1 MFYKKG
7 ITNELSQWRIAKER
21 ISSTKL
27 KNQIILLHGSADD
40 LDQHI
45 SSTDTYDY
53 IVSIDSAY
61 HYNTRWDFL
70 KSALTH
76 LKADGGVI
84 GLYDL
89 CIDPNFLK
97 QATSLQYNIFKFICQ
112 AVHIPI
118 ENLVTTENYEKKL
131 VDLGYK
137 QVQIISL
144 DRAQVFGGLSK
155 SFDAQYDT
163 VMKYGI
169 GVSLPNRMFL
179 KISSFLFGLLGTKPW
194 LVPVIVKGE
203 RS

>member
-1 MFYKKG
+1 M
-7 ITNELSQWRIAKER
+7 SQWHIAKDR
-21 ISSTKL
+21 ISSTQL
-27 KNQIILLHGSADD
+27 ENQINLIHGSADD

-45 SSTDTYDY
+45 APTDTYDY

-70 KSALTH
+70 KSAFTH
-76 LKADGGVI
+76 LKPKGVI

-89 CIDPNFLK
+89 CIDPTFIK
-97 QATSLQYNIFKFICQ
+97 KVTPFHYNIFKFICQ

-118 ENLVTTENYEKKL
+118 ENLVTTEDYEKRL

-137 QVQIISL
+137 EVQIISL
-144 DRAQVFGGLSK
+144 DRMQVFGGLSK
-155 SFDAQYDT
+155 SFDTQYDT

-169 GVSLPNRMFL
+169 GVSLPNRIFL
-179 KISSFLFGLLGTKPW
+179 KVSSFLFSLLGTRPW

-203 RS
+203 KLVENS

>member
-1 MFYKKG
+1 M
-7 ITNELSQWRIAKER
+7 T
-21 ISSTKL
+21 TKF
-27 KNQIILLHGSADD
+27 KDQINLLHGSADN
-40 LDQHI
+40 LDSHI
-45 SSTDTYDY
+45 SSTETYDY

-76 LKADGGVI
+76 LKPTGSI

-97 QATSLQYNIFKFICQ
+97 QANALQYNVFRFICQ

-118 ENLVTTENYEKKL
+118 ENLVTTDDYEQKL
-131 VDLGYK
+131 MDMGYK
-137 QVQIISL
+137 QVHITKL
-144 DRAQVFGGLSK
+144 DRSQVFGGLSG
-155 SFDAQYDT
+155 SFERQYYT
-163 VMKYGI
+163 AMKYGI

-179 KISSFLFGLLGTKPW
+179 KISSFLFGLLATRPW

-203 RS
+203 KEFDN